1 MGQKYATDR
10 HGVITDYYEIK
21 EKLGSGSFATVRK
34 AISKETKEVVAVKI
48 IKKKRLSTKELK
60 SIEREIDIMIK
71 LKHRNVVTLLDVFD
85 SPKQIY
91 LVMELCVGG
100 ELFDKVVEAG
110 NYSEHLA
117 SKAIKQVCRGI
128 KYLHANGII
137 HRDLKPENLLYYD
150 NSSEGLLKI
159 TDFGLAT
166 HLDDPNDLMRTTCGT
181 LHYVAPEVL
190 LGHPYGKEVDLWSL
204 GVILFVLLS
213 GYLPFYADQKKQT
226 YKLIVTGDYGGF
238 DDPVWDGI
246 SRDAKDLVKKLLDI
260 NPKARITLDEV
271 MKHPWIARAE
281 SVASPKTFSVSF
293 ATKLK
298 EFNEKRKEDDV
309 WLPGEGEK
317 LAQAVKAKSKKKA
330 AAAAAAPGGG
340 ASEEAGDPAGTGKRH
355 SEELQYCPTDHIL
368 PDIGDDEANIE
379 VPIES
384 AVSFAPVD
392 DIYDGEEIVDEE
404 KKEE

>member
-1 MGQKYATDR
+1 MGQKYATER
-10 HGVITDYYEIK
+10 HGVITDYYTIK
-21 EKLGSGSFATVRK
+21 EKLGSGSFATVKR
-34 AISKETKEVVAVKI
+34 AINKETGEVVAVKI
-48 IKKKRLSTKELK
+48 IKKKRLTTKELK

-128 KYLHANGII
+128 RYLHANGII

-166 HLDDPNDLMRTTCGT
+166 HLDDPDDLMRTTCGT

-238 DDPVWDGI
+238 DDPVWDGV
-246 SRDAKDLVKKLLDI
+246 SKDAKNLVVRLLDI
-260 NPKARITLDEV
+260 NPKNRISLDEV
-271 MKHPWIARAE
+271 LRHPWISRAE

-293 ATKLK
+293 AQKLK
-298 EFNEKRKEDDV
+298 EFNDARKDGLGDAV
-309 WLPGEGEK
+309 KLVINMQK
-317 LAQAVKAKSKKKA
+317 LAQAVKAKSKM
-330 AAAAAAPGGG
+330 
-340 ASEEAGDPAGTGKRH
+340 SMEEAGGGESEAGPGAAAM
-355 SEELQYCPTDHIL
+355 L
-368 PDIGDDEANIE
+368 
-379 VPIES
+379 PIEA
-384 AVSFAPVD
+384 AVSFGPVADLYDDETPSAKPAP
-392 DIYDGEEIVDEE
+392 GEFAPAPPPAEEE
-404 KKEE
+404 KKEG

>member
-10 HGVITDYYEIK
+10 HGVITDYYVIK
-21 EKLGSGSFATVRK
+21 EKLGSGSFATVKR
-34 AISKETKEVVAVKI
+34 AISKETNQEVAVKI
-48 IKKKRLSTKELK
+48 IKKKKLSTKELK

-71 LKHRNVVTLLDVFD
+71 LKHKNVVTLLDVFD

-91 LVMELCVGG
+91 LVMELCIGG

-110 NYSEHLA
+110 SYSEHLA
-117 SKAIKQVCRGI
+117 SKAVKQICQGI
-128 KYLHANGII
+128 RYLHANGII

-166 HLDDPNDLMRTTCGT
+166 HLDDPNDLMKTTCGT

-246 SRDAKDLVKKLLDI
+246 SRDAKTLVKRLLDI
-260 NPKARITLDEV
+260 NPKKRITLDAV
-271 MKHPWIARAE
+271 LKHPWISRAE
-281 SVASPKTFSVSF
+281 SVASPKSYSVSF
-293 ATKLK
+293 ANKLK
-298 EFNEKRKEDDV
+298 EFNQKRRDGLVDSVKLV
-309 WLPGEGEK
+309 INMK
-317 LAQAVKAKSKKKA
+317 RLAQAVKKKRVA
-330 AAAAAAPGGG
+330 GGG
-340 ASEEAGDPAGTGKRH
+340 AAVEDDVDPNARSTAMESSIEAAVTFEPVATLYD
-355 SEELQYCPTDHIL
+355 
-368 PDIGDDEANIE
+368 E
-379 VPIES
+379 VPPKKDEDDQKIET
-384 AVSFAPVD
+384 A
-392 DIYDGEEIVDEE
+392 
-404 KKEE
+404 